1 MIQSS
6 VFNSINEILVSTVP
20 TFFLFYNEKR
30 KKNQFLHRCLPLQ
43 SSEKYS
49 LFSLTSIEPYPVL
62 MDIKSLI
69 SLTDI
74 QDKFNNSFLIILSSV
89 CLRVHICNFIIN
101 TVIKLPKRSCT
112 TRYNLILSRCRI

>member
-6 VFNSINEILVSTVP
+6 VSNSINEILVS

>member
-6 VFNSINEILVSTVP
+6 VSNSINEILVST
-20 TFFLFYNEKR
+20 FFLFYNGKR

>member
-6 VFNSINEILVSTVP
+6 VSNSINEILVST
-20 TFFLFYNEKR
+20 FFLFYNGKR

-74 QDKFNNSFLIILSSV
+74 LDKFNNSFLIILSSV